1 MLNVNV
7 LKPALISV
15 KVSLIYIWMRRNV
28 CFVARKHSTGLCRM
42 CSNLTVSKSRDSLF
56 LNLKI
61 KLRFC
66 QLLSLHPFLSSL
78 RQKAI
83 KTYEMDMRPFYNFCT
98 NFRTPQILHSRVPL
112 ISRTLSKDFFP
123 KLSFEMSLVWW
134 YIGIITLKL
143 GNYWVRGGC
152 LDF

>member
-1 MLNVNV
+1 
-7 LKPALISV
+7 
-15 KVSLIYIWMRRNV
+15 
-28 CFVARKHSTGLCRM
+28 M

-83 KTYEMDMRPFYNFCT
+83 KTYEMDMRTFYNFCT

-112 ISRTLSKDFFP
+112 ISRTLSKDFLP
-123 KLSFEMSLVWW
+123 KLSFGMDLVWW

-143 GNYWVRGGC
+143 GNYWVREGGLPGFLETDPLRLWSPTYSQTQEC
-152 LDF
+152 FSA